1 MDRAEGVRVLRA
13 VGTRFRACDFAFFE
27 DRLTRGPLSERV
39 RGRSGAW
46 YTVELHVAR
55 DEGGVRVR
63 VTAVLDA
70 DDTLGERPLSLSFA
84 IAPDGAVSDERGPS
98 PVEGV

>member
-1 MDRAEGVRVLRA
+1 MLRA
-13 VGTRFRACDFAFFE
+13 VGTRFRACDFTFFE
-27 DRLTRGPLSERV
+27 DRLARGPLSERV

-55 DEGGVRVR
+55 GEDGPGVR

-70 DDTLGERPLSLSFA
+70 DDTLGERPLALGFT
-84 IAPDGAVSDERGPS
+84 IAPDGTVTDERGPS
-98 PVEGV
+98 LPDAGAGADT